1 MDEVNAECEKIL
13 KERLEAIKME
23 EEAEKLKLKSKF
35 KTKKPKNIQPV
46 QPRKLRVI
54 KPPPEP
60 KIVCICLGYSFY
72 IIEALE

>member
-1 MDEVNAECEKIL
+1 MEEVIAECERIL

-23 EEAEKLKLKSKF
+23 EEAEKQRLKNKLKAE
-35 KTKKPKNIQPV
+35 KPKVTHPV

-60 KIVCICLGYSFY
+60 KIVCFK
-72 IIEALE
+72 